1 MSGWIKCS
9 ERLPVSGY
17 VLTYRPSAPHD
28 NKVATLQYESH
39 RERFGG
45 QYQVTHWQPLP
56 SPPTE

>member
-1 MSGWIKCS
+1 MSSWIKCS
-9 ERLPVSGY
+9 DRLPVSGY
-17 VLTYRPSAPHD
+17 VLAYRPSAPHD

-56 SPPTE
+56 PPPTK